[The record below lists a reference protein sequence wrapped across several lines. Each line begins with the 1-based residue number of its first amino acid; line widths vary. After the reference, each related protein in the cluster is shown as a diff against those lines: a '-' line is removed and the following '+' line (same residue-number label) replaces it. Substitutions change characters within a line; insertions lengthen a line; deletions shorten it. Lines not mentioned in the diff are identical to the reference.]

1 MATPP
6 RILHVGAGGSRLPA
20 WLAGEEVRL
29 DINADCRPDIVASM
43 LDMGDIGAFEGVYS
57 SHCLEHVY
65 PHEVPVALCEFL
77 RVLRPGG
84 AAVVIV
90 PDLGDVRPTEDVV
103 YESPAGPVTGLDMFY
118 GYRPV
123 LAAEPFMAHHTGFVA
138 ETLAAAMESAGFVRV
153 QALRIAYFN
162 LMGIGYKS

>member
-1 MATPP
+1 M
-6 RILHVGAGGSRLPA
+6 
-20 WLAGEEVRL
+20 RL

-43 LDMGDIGAFEGVYS
+43 LDMGDIGTFEGVYS

-65 PHEVPVALCEFL
+65 PHEVPVALGEFL

-138 ETLAAAMESAGFVRV
+138 ETLATAMESAGFVRV